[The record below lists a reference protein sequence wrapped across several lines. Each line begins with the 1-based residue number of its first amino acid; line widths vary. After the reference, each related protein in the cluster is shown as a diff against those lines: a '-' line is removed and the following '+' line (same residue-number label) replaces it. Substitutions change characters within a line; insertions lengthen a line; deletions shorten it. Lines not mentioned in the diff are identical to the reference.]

1 MSTVIRTD
9 QVPAADRVDFVE
21 DMAASMWVPMKIRP
35 LHKAD
40 TNFCGEFRASGL
52 GAMQVVV
59 MEVMPAD
66 VRRTPELICQADPD
80 MVKMVLICGGNSCV
94 VEQGGRQAQ
103 VSAGDLTCYD
113 TRRPYKVT
121 IGVDGNRPT
130 QVMTFMFPPSMLP
143 LCRSR
148 LKDLTA
154 IRIPASAGVGDLT
167 SQFLLQLARNIDHY
181 SPAEAARL
189 STAALEVLATRLAR
203 EMDIRDWGTPEDR
216 RHALLTTIQAFIQRH
231 LGDPG
236 LSPAMIAAAHHVSLR
251 SLHQLFH
258 DEGLT
263 VAGWIRRRR
272 LEGCRRDLS
281 DPALDS
287 RPVAAIAA
295 RWGFSSPG
303 DFSRAFRAAHG
314 LPPAEYRMSARVVKV
329 PAL

>member
-1 MSTVIRTD
+1 
-9 QVPAADRVDFVE
+9 
-21 DMAASMWVPMKIRP
+21 
-35 LHKAD
+35 
-40 TNFCGEFRASGL
+40 
-52 GAMQVVV
+52 
-59 MEVMPAD
+59 MPAD
-66 VRRTPELICQADPD
+66 VRRTPELICRADPD

-143 LCRSR
+143 LCRSQ

-203 EMDIRDWGTPEDR
+203 EMDIRDWGTPENR

-303 DFSRAFRAAHG
+303 DFSRTFRAVHG
-314 LPPAEYRMSARVVKV
+314 LPPAEYRMSARIVKA
-329 PAL
+329 PAR

>member
-329 PAL
+329 TAL

>member
-35 LHKAD
+35 LHEAD

-113 TRRPYKVT
+113 TRRPYRVT

-189 STAALEVLATRLAR
+189 STAALEVLATRLAG

-303 DFSRAFRAAHG
+303 DFSRTFRAVHG
-314 LPPAEYRMSARVVKV
+314 LPPAEYRMSARSVKV

>member
-66 VRRTPELICQADPD
+66 VHRTPELICQADPD

-167 SQFLLQLARNIDHY
+167 SQFLLQLARNIDYY

>member
-154 IRIPASAGVGDLT
+154 IRIPASVGVGDLT
-167 SQFLLQLARNIDHY
+167 SQFLLQLARNIDYY